1 MITFA
6 KNKFAVESKAPTS
19 KGSGSFGH
27 IGFGVIAPPE
37 HEEFHHF
44 MGGGF
49 VGMLLFILLVVEES
63 EHGGRFGNA
72 AQQVTEF
79 PKCVASSLYE
89 GFQKQKTVQSRRRLI
104 EPYGL
109 TPR

>member
-1 MITFA
+1 MIAFT
-6 KNKFAVESKAPTS
+6 KNKFAVESEAPTS

-44 MGGGF
+44 TGEGF

-79 PKCVASSLYE
+79 SKYVASSLYE
-89 GFQKQKTVQSRRRLI
+89 GFQKQKTVQSSRRLI
-104 EPYGL
+104 EPCGL